1 MPRNSDFVETDFE
14 AILQLLVVSE
24 VEFIL
29 IGGLA
34 AVGHGLGL
42 LTHDVD
48 VVYRRSAKNF
58 ERLVQALTPIKPYL
72 RGGGPDL
79 PFRFDEKTLKM
90 RLNFT
95 LRTTFGD
102 LDLLG
107 EVSGGGSYEDLLPFT
122 DDAVAYGRRFK
133 IVQLEKLIV
142 LKRAAARAKD
152 REAIAQLEALR
163 QEKQKLEREGL
174 I

>member
-1 MPRNSDFVETDFE
+1 MARTIDIVETNFE
-14 AILQLLVVSE
+14 ALLQLLVDAG

-34 AVGHGLGL
+34 AAGHGLGL

-48 VVYRRSAKNF
+48 VLYRRSAENY
-58 ERLVQALTPIKPYL
+58 ERLVRALAPVKPYL
-72 RGGGPDL
+72 RGGTPDL

-90 RLNFT
+90 GLNFT
-95 LRTTFGD
+95 LRTTLGD

-107 EVSGGGSYEDLLPFT
+107 EVSGGGFYQDLLPFT
-122 DDAVAYGRRFK
+122 DDAVGYGRQFK
-133 IVQLEKLIV
+133 IVQLEKLIG
-142 LKRAAARAKD
+142 LKHAAGRRKD
-152 REAIAQLEALR
+152 KEMIAQLEALR

-174 I
+174 L